1 MHKISLVLNFEVKLN
16 VMKRA
21 NQILRQKWMVNGEP
35 AFSAGR
41 QQLFQLKNKIK
52 QLKRIALFIGMLLL
66 AACSSTQFVDS
77 WKNKEITSFEPKKVL
92 VVGIT
97 DNLTA
102 RKLFEEK
109 LKNAFILRNIY
120 ATESMAVLDNGFT
133 ISKKSEVEIDAMIKK
148 IAKEGFDTVVIA
160 SVKGVDER
168 VNYQT
173 EYYPTIGY
181 RWSRFGRYYYWYQDI
196 YYRPQYYNTYNV
208 YNVETVIY
216 NINED
221 DTKSLV
227 WVGAM
232 NLVDPQTISSS
243 VNDYVESIIKQL
255 EKENLIKAL

>member
-1 MHKISLVLNFEVKLN
+1 MQKTILIANFKIKLK

-21 NQILRQKWMVNGEP
+21 YQILRQKGMVNVVHE
-35 AFSAGR
+35 
-41 QQLFQLKNKIK
+41 LFQLKNKIK
-52 QLKRIALFIGMLLL
+52 QMKRIALFIGMLLL
-66 AACSSTQFVDS
+66 AACSSTQFLDS

-120 ATESMAVLDNGFT
+120 TTESMAVIDNGFST
-133 ISKKSEVEIDAMIKK
+133 SKKSEEEIDTMIKK
-148 IAKEGFDTVVIA
+148 IANEGFDTVVIT
-160 SVKGVDER
+160 SVKGVEER
-168 VNYQT
+168 VDYSSY
-173 EYYPTIGY
+173 YYPSIGY

-196 YYRPQYYNTYNV
+196 YYTPRYYDYYKV

-216 NINED
+216 SINEN

-232 NLVDPQTISSS
+232 NLVDPQKINTA
-243 VNDYVESIIKQL
+243 VNDYVENIIKQL
-255 EKENLIKAL
+255 EKENLIKAIK

>member
-1 MHKISLVLNFEVKLN
+1 MKII
-16 VMKRA
+16 M
-21 NQILRQKWMVNGEP
+21 
-35 AFSAGR
+35 
-41 QQLFQLKNKIK
+41 
-52 QLKRIALFIGMLLL
+52 KRIALFIGMLLL
-66 AACSSTQFVDS
+66 SACSSTRFLDS
-77 WKNKEITSFEPKKVL
+77 WRNSEIISFEPKKML
-92 VVGIT
+92 VIGMT

-102 RKLFEEK
+102 RKIFEEK
-109 LKNAFILRNIY
+109 LKNAFVLRNIY
-120 ATESMAVLDNGFT
+120 AMESTDVLDNGFT
-133 ISKKSEVEIDAMIKK
+133 TSKKSEQEIDKMLKR
-148 IAKEGFDTVVIA
+148 IADEGFDTVVIT

-173 EYYPTIGY
+173 EYYPNIGY

-196 YYRPQYYNTYNV
+196 YYRPQYYNTYKV
-208 YNVETVIY
+208 FNVETVIY

-227 WVGAM
+227 WVGAL

>member
-1 MHKISLVLNFEVKLN
+1 MQKTKLIANFRTKLK

-21 NQILRQKWMVNGEP
+21 HQILRRKGMVNIVHE
-35 AFSAGR
+35 
-41 QQLFQLKNKIK
+41 LFQLKNKIK
-52 QLKRIALFIGMLLL
+52 QMKKIALFIGMLLL

-77 WKNKEITSFEPKKVL
+77 WKNKEITFFEPKKVL

-120 ATESMAVLDNGFT
+120 ATESMSVLDNGFT
-133 ISKKSEVEIDAMIKK
+133 TSKKSEEEIDKMIKK
-148 IAKEGFDTVVIA
+148 IADDGFDTVVIT
-160 SVKGVDER
+160 SVKGVQEKVD
-168 VNYQT
+168 YSAY
-173 EYYPTIGY
+173 YYPSIGY

-196 YYRPQYYNTYNV
+196 YYTPRYYDYYKI

-216 NINED
+216 NINND

-232 NLVDPQTISSS
+232 NLVDPQKINTA
-243 VNDYVESIIKQL
+243 VNDYVESIIIQL
-255 EKENLIKAL
+255 EKESLIKAIK

>member
-1 MHKISLVLNFEVKLN
+1 MRKINGIYNFELKLN
-16 VMKRA
+16 VMKKA
-21 NQILRQKWMVNGEP
+21 V
-35 AFSAGR
+35 
-41 QQLFQLKNKIK
+41 
-52 QLKRIALFIGMLLL
+52 LFIGMLLL
-66 AACSSTQFVDS
+66 SACSSTRFVDS

-102 RKLFEEK
+102 RKIFEEK

-120 ATESMAVLDNGFT
+120 AVESMAVLDNGFT
-133 ISKKSEVEIDAMIKK
+133 SSKKNEEEIDKMIKK
-148 IAKEGFDTVVIA
+148 IGNEGFDTVVIT

-168 VNYQT
+168 TSYRT

-196 YYRPQYYNTYNV
+196 YFTPEYYDSYKI

-216 NINED
+216 SINED

-227 WVGAM
+227 WVGAI
-232 NLVDPQTISSS
+232 NLVDPQTINAT
-243 VNDYVESIIKQL
+243 VNDYINSIIKQL
-255 EKENLIKAL
+255 EKEKLIKAL

>member
-1 MHKISLVLNFEVKLN
+1 M
-16 VMKRA
+16 
-21 NQILRQKWMVNGEP
+21 
-35 AFSAGR
+35 
-41 QQLFQLKNKIK
+41 
-52 QLKRIALFIGMLLL
+52 KRIALFIGMVLLS
-66 AACSSTQFVDS
+66 ACSSTRFVDS
-77 WKNKEITSFEPKKVL
+77 WRNQEIISFEPKKVL

-102 RKLFEEK
+102 RKIFEER
-109 LKNAFILRNIY
+109 LKNAFIVRDIY
-120 ATESMAVLDNGFT
+120 AAESTNVLDNGFT
-133 ISKKSEVEIDAMIKK
+133 TSKKSEEKIDKMIKK
-148 IAKEGFDTVVIA
+148 IADEGFDTVVIT

-196 YYRPQYYNTYNV
+196 YYRPGYYNTYKV

-227 WVGAM
+227 WVGAL

-243 VNDYVESIIKQL
+243 VNDYVEKIIEQL
-255 EKENLIKAL
+255 EREKLIKEL